1 MNLDININ
9 RIMIRLS
16 IMIFIIAVSIKLSA
30 QVNNAIS
37 LIELKAIKDT
47 TGYGEFD
54 YKNRR
59 YVWNNKKDWDLTDDF
74 IKKPRKQQTNSL
86 LEFLSSIDSLHILN
100 YDMPPSAMPHLTMF
114 YAHDTIPLFLLSVF
128 PPLFQRWLLR

>member
-1 MNLDININ
+1 
-9 RIMIRLS
+9 
-16 IMIFIIAVSIKLSA
+16 MIFIIAVSIKLSA
-30 QVNNAIS
+30 QVNNATS

-47 TGYGEFD
+47 TLYGEFD

-100 YDMPPSAMPHLTMF
+100 YDN
-114 YAHDTIPLFLLSVF
+114 DTIN
-128 PPLFQRWLLR
+128 LFQYNGMESNPDKLEEAYRMGKKHAFERLPELRAFLKE